1 MYWYKS
7 FIPQPLQE
15 IGVYKGKD
23 VGTITYIQPAF
34 FDTETSNDTWEE
46 FGVEHV
52 YDTWVYLW
60 AMGINNRVYYGR
72 TIAQIAEFLQMLIDA
87 YKLSS
92 DRIMLIY
99 VHNLP
104 YDASYIWHILFNLDL
119 ELKCLALSPNKPFVI
134 QLHNV
139 GIEFRCSYRLANRS
153 LDKWCKDLNVKQA
166 KKSGMIDYTERHTPT
181 DKLAP
186 EQYIY
191 MNYDI
196 VSLRECFKKEC
207 EITGHNF
214 ANIPLTSTGYVR
226 RVFKKAYN
234 KKFKKYYY
242 GFQRTKPNAE
252 QYKRLLRASAGGMSE
267 VGRHVIGR
275 RIDGDIGHND
285 FDSHYPRQMECELYP
300 MQPRT
305 IYDAENDINVNRPVL
320 KSKIDWYINH
330 GYWLIL
336 DVYIKDLQIKKNV
349 TAPFLMRS
357 KLLAESKATDILH
370 VNGKVVS
377 IKYGCARTCITSDD
391 YLIYRDQYEFKMQ
404 VIACD
409 IYNLEPLPDY
419 IRDTVKEFYCGK
431 NQLKDTYKRTY
442 AEDDRINLMLQK
454 NRLNGIF
461 GCCYTQIVRDDIQ
474 PQQDY
479 TWNIDHK
486 NIQEGIDDYYDKRS
500 NCLAYQWGVRT
511 TSAARKMLHDAIKM
525 IGYKNF
531 LYCDT
536 DSSFYIK
543 TAENQ
548 AAILKWNEQLQA
560 DAKANNHYVEYD
572 GKTKYFSSFDDENEK
587 IISFKALHSKCYGYI
602 TDDNNLT
609 ITVAGVPRN
618 TDGIS
623 REEELKSLD
632 NLKDGFIFNRNGG
645 TRAVYHCHPLRD
657 YLGIE
662 TAGGCVIMN
671 TTKELSEVVCNE
683 QEYIEWE
690 CDDGQ
695 E

>member
-15 IGVYKGKD
+15 IGVYKGQD

-34 FDTETSNDTWEE
+34 FDTETSHDTWEE

-104 YDASYIWHILFNLDL
+104 YDASYIWHILFNLDP

-181 DKLAP
+181 DKLPP

-267 VGRHVIGR
+267 V
-275 RIDGDIGHND
+275 
-285 FDSHYPRQMECELYP
+285 
-300 MQPRT
+300 
-305 IYDAENDINVNRPVL
+305 
-320 KSKIDWYINH
+320 
-330 GYWLIL
+330 
-336 DVYIKDLQIKKNV
+336 
-349 TAPFLMRS
+349 
-357 KLLAESKATDILH
+357 
-370 VNGKVVS
+370 
-377 IKYGCARTCITSDD
+377 
-391 YLIYRDQYEFKMQ
+391 
-404 VIACD
+404 
-409 IYNLEPLPDY
+409 
-419 IRDTVKEFYCGK
+419 
-431 NQLKDTYKRTY
+431 
-442 AEDDRINLMLQK
+442 
-454 NRLNGIF
+454 
-461 GCCYTQIVRDDIQ
+461 
-474 PQQDY
+474 
-479 TWNIDHK
+479 
-486 NIQEGIDDYYDKRS
+486 
-500 NCLAYQWGVRT
+500 
-511 TSAARKMLHDAIKM
+511 
-525 IGYKNF
+525 
-531 LYCDT
+531 
-536 DSSFYIK
+536 
-543 TAENQ
+543 
-548 AAILKWNEQLQA
+548 
-560 DAKANNHYVEYD
+560 
-572 GKTKYFSSFDDENEK
+572 
-587 IISFKALHSKCYGYI
+587 
-602 TDDNNLT
+602 
-609 ITVAGVPRN
+609 
-618 TDGIS
+618 
-623 REEELKSLD
+623 
-632 NLKDGFIFNRNGG
+632 
-645 TRAVYHCHPLRD
+645 
-657 YLGIE
+657 
-662 TAGGCVIMN
+662 
-671 TTKELSEVVCNE
+671 
-683 QEYIEWE
+683 
-690 CDDGQ
+690 
-695 E
+695 